1 MKITSNK
8 ILAAIALLL
17 ALFSLLAGNPFSEK
31 PSLIN
36 PEQLADSLIS
46 KKQNLLIIDLREKKD
61 FDDYHI
67 PSAINI
73 DPVQINTNIFG
84 KKKMIVFYSGRDNIS
99 KTIHYKFKK
108 AGFNNIYFFNGGI
121 DDWMNRVIFPVLPEV
136 STKEEENELR
146 KIESRSMFFGGQPER
161 KGGSIK
167 VYRREGC

>member
-1 MKITSNK
+1 LSLKITSNK

-36 PEQLADSLIS
+36 PEQLADSLIAR
-46 KKQNLLIIDLREKKD
+46 KQNLLIIDLREKKD

-108 AGFNNIYFFNGGI
+108 AGFN
-121 DDWMNRVIFPVLPEV
+121 
-136 STKEEENELR
+136 
-146 KIESRSMFFGGQPER
+146 
-161 KGGSIK
+161 
-167 VYRREGC
+167 